1 MDEYR
6 QLTERQ
12 LVDRAIAMLAEIER
26 RLGRDLPKEQWRNQ
40 PVSRIIE
47 TLLEFG
53 QQFPDERSPR

>member
-26 RLGRDLPKEQWRNQ
+26 RLGRDLPKDQWRNQ
-40 PVSRIIE
+40 PVSKIIE
-47 TLLEFG
+47 ALLEFG
-53 QQFPDERSPR
+53 RQFPDE

>member
-1 MDEYR
+1 VDEYR

-12 LVDRAIAMLAEIER
+12 LVDRAVAMLAEIER

-40 PVSRIIE
+40 PVSGIIE

-53 QQFPDERSPR
+53 QQFPDDRSPK